1 MAHSPVFLRLL
12 RALQLAR
19 RANLAESHKP
29 APVARNDLRLTRR
42 GFLKVA
48 AAGGAGL
55 ALGSQLRPVTAAPRR
70 HGTAPRIAVVGG
82 GIAGLNAAYQLKQ
95 AGYAATVYEAR
106 GRLGGRIQSVTGAV
120 GDGLVLDLGGSFI
133 NSDHADML
141 ALAEKFGLALFN
153 RADDAARLPFP
164 TTAYLFEGRSIPE
177 AEVAEQLR
185 PLAEQIAADSALLD
199 EDFEAN
205 APQFD
210 AISVEQYLDR
220 HQDKLPAPF
229 VRRLIENTIRTEYG
243 VEPRESSAI
252 QLLFLLP
259 TVDGESVEVLGSSDE
274 LFTVQGGSSR
284 VIEELARALEGQV
297 QTRKR
302 LTRLEEDEGHYRL
315 TFNKVEHVEADY
327 VILAIPFTVLRKV
340 QLKVELPRGL
350 ERFIKQAELGRN
362 EKLFV
367 GVREKTWRRDG
378 GFTLDGWSDL
388 GFAALWD
395 ATQRQSDRTDGAMT
409 LFTGGREVDETEKR
423 TARFQGRRLVER
435 LDGVLPGIEA
445 AATDRYLRTRWH
457 RSYFT
462 QGGYTTFK
470 PGQYLEFG
478 EFLYIEG
485 ETADDSQDVHV
496 GKLVFAGE
504 HLSDAFYGYMN
515 GGAETGRLAA
525 QVVTR
530 LIAEAPAHSPTGR
543 HSLALP
549 LAS

>member
-1 MAHSPVFLRLL
+1 MAHSVAFLRLL
-12 RALQLAR
+12 RALRLAR
-19 RANLAESHKP
+19 RANLEAAGKP
-29 APVARNDLRLTRR
+29 APVPLTGVRLTRR

-48 AAGGAGL
+48 AFGGAGL
-55 ALGSQLRPVTAAPRR
+55 AFSSQLRPVVAAPRR
-70 HGTAPRIAVVGG
+70 DGTAPRIAVVGG
-82 GIAGLNAAYQLKQ
+82 GIAGLNAAYQLQQ

-106 GRLGGRIQSVTGAV
+106 GRLGGRIHSVTGAV
-120 GDGLVLDLGGSFI
+120 GDGLVLDFGGSFI

-141 ALAEKFGLALFN
+141 ALAEGFGLTLFN
-153 RADDAARLPFP
+153 RSEDAARFPFP

-177 AEVAEQLR
+177 AEVAAALR

-199 EDFEAN
+199 EDFDAN

-220 HQDKLPAPF
+220 HQDKLPASF
-229 VRRLIENTIRTEYG
+229 VRRLIENSIRTEYG

-259 TVDGESVEVLGSSDE
+259 TVDGASVELLGSSDE
-274 LFTVQGGSSR
+274 LFTVQGGSGR
-284 VIEELARALEGQV
+284 IIEELARALEGQV

-302 LTRLEEDEGHYRL
+302 LTRLEEDEGQYRL
-315 TFNKVEHVEADY
+315 TFNKGERVEADY

-340 QLKVELPRGL
+340 HLNVKLPKGL
-350 ERFIKQAELGRN
+350 ERFIQQAELGRN
-362 EKLFV
+362 EKIFA
-367 GVREKTWRRDG
+367 GMRERAWRREG
-378 GFTLDGWSDL
+378 GFALDGWSDL

-395 ATQRQSDRTDGAMT
+395 ATQRQSDRADGVLT
-409 LFTGGREVDETEKR
+409 LFTGGREVDDTEKR
-423 TARFQGRRLVER
+423 PVRLQGRRLVER

-445 AATDRYLRTRWH
+445 AATDRYLRTRWG

-462 QGGYTTFK
+462 RGGYTTFK

-485 ETADDSQDVHV
+485 ETAEDSQDVHV
-496 GKLVFAGE
+496 GNLVFAGE

-530 LIAEAPAHSPTGR
+530 LIAEAPAGSPAGR
-543 HSLALP
+543 NSLAHP
-549 LAS
+549 VAS